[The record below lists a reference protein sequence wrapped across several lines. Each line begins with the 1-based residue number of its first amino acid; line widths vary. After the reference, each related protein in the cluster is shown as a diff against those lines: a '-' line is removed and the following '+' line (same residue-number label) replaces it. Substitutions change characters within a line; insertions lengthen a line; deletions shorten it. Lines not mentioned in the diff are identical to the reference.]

1 MAQTAANNQ
10 IFDRGQVILLNKI
23 GEMSPDMQANFK
35 KSNTVY
41 ADSVYYKR
49 FNITQGAG
57 LINVL
62 QNDDAIKD
70 GYCNIS
76 KQKIAQ
82 GCAFLIQKIAIKCAI
97 VDAQITSGGTTAAN
111 PADEAMVTYT
121 PIASNTASPVL
132 QNAELELDIAQKK
145 IVQIPFSSFN
155 QESVNVDGE
164 KNGYILTAPK
174 LATYNDE
181 LQFRIH
187 FPQSKALPSDKKIF
201 IEVALYGS
209 ELRIG

>member
-1 MAQTAANNQ
+1 MAAANNNNQ
-10 IFDRGQVILLNKI
+10 IFDRGQIILLNKI

-35 KSNTVY
+35 KQNTVY
-41 ADSVYYKR
+41 ADSVYFKR
-49 FNITQGAG
+49 FNISQGAG

-82 GCAFLIQKIAIKCAI
+82 GCAFLIQKIAVKCAI
-97 VDAQITSGGTTAAN
+97 VDAQVNNADN

-121 PIASNTASPVL
+121 PIANNTASPVL
-132 QNAELELDIAQKK
+132 QNAELELDIAQRK

-155 QESVNVDGE
+155 QESTNVDGE
-164 KNGYILTAPK
+164 KNGYILSAPK

-187 FPQSKALPSDKKIF
+187 FPQSKSLPSDKKIF

-209 ELRIG
+209 ELRIS